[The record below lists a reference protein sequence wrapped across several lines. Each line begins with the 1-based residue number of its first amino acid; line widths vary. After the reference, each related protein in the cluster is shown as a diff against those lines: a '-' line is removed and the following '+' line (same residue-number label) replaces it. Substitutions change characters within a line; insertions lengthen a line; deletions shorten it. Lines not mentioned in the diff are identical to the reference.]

1 MKGTLWIT
9 DMLMEW
15 SDGHITLDNE
25 MLTWD
30 MFFKVYRN
38 IKFRTYDL
46 VVDFIDILTPPTCRH
61 NFDLKP
67 KCLIW
72 RCSDYDNCPFVLEIL
87 PFGSTVGKTTEELK
101 KGSYYIRKAQ
111 DHDHSLGTLVI
122 PSYRNE
128 SVSKYHKLKKKLEDA
143 KARMDELEDQLKR
156 SPKRDIKKKI
166 HDKIRNLRKLIKKV
180 ETDMEKITDVK
191 DQLDDECAIDPNSK
205 QTRQGKIR
213 KEYALS
219 HLYGYVQK
227 CLKRWSDMYAQSK
240 RLTQPVFPP
249 DSSSSS
255 TPISCELVG
264 DNGCKWSKD
273 VYKASSSYSQI
284 S

>member
-1 MKGTLWIT
+1 
-9 DMLMEW
+9 MLMEW
-15 SDGHITLDNE
+15 SNGHITLDNE

-72 RCSDYDNCPFVLEIL
+72 RCSDYENCPFVLEIV

-122 PSYRNE
+122 PSSRNE

-143 KARMDELEDQLKR
+143 EGELNRLKTR
-156 SPKRDIKKKI
+156 
-166 HDKIRNLRKLIKKV
+166 L
-180 ETDMEKITDVK
+180 EKTTVK
-191 DQLDDECAIDPNSK
+191 ERRC
-205 QTRQGKIR
+205 
-213 KEYALS
+213 
-219 HLYGYVQK
+219 
-227 CLKRWSDMYAQSK
+227 
-240 RLTQPVFPP
+240 
-249 DSSSSS
+249 
-255 TPISCELVG
+255 
-264 DNGCKWSKD
+264 
-273 VYKASSSYSQI
+273 
-284 S
+284 